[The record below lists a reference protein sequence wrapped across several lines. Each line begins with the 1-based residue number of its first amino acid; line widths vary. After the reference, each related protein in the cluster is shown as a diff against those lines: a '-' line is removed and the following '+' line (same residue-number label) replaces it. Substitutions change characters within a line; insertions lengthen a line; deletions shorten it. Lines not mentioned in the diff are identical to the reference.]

1 MNFDKVTFPPLI
13 PDYIKLFD
21 LAKND
26 KNISKY
32 VSFSP
37 VDSNLIFYENDLAGF
52 YKVVFRD
59 EETRDREIYIAL
71 MDKYRGFGLAQYVVG
86 TLATNIFLNDINCK
100 FIHLSIDKENLASIK
115 MAESLGFIRNE
126 ELEQELREYNDFH
139 TLIYSLK
146 NRNYSEEILR

>member
-1 MNFDKVTFPPLI
+1 MNFDKVSFPPLL

-26 KNISKY
+26 ENIRKY

-59 EETRDREIYIAL
+59 EDTRDREIYIAL
-71 MDKYRGFGLAQYVVG
+71 LDKYRGLGLAQYVVG
-86 TLATNIFLNDINCK
+86 TLATNIFSNDCSCN

-126 ELEQELREYNDFH
+126 ELEQELREYNDYR
-139 TLIYSLK
+139 TLIYSLRNK
-146 NRNYSEEILR
+146 NYSEEIKR